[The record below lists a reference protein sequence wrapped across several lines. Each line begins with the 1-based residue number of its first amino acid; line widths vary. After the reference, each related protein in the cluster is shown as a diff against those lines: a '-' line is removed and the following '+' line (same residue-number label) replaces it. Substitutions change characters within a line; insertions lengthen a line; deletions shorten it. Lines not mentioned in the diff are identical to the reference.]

1 MRRRFCQLNCRGKH
15 QRQDGALL
23 FFWAITPGPE
33 FRGISRESGP
43 RSPENRSQGLR
54 PPWGYTL
61 HHGEAV
67 QPGGAEAPAGA
78 ELRAVAHTQGG
89 RLRCAGRLRA
99 QNGRDRGQGA
109 GAQRKKPSCQ
119 GRKRAG
125 LPGNG
130 AQRARFGRQPGRSAG
145 QKPGKTGGCGAETA
159 ASGWVLPGKQRGGGA
174 KTAGFGAVGGKKGRK
189 KPPHGGFRAG
199 SGAWH
204 GILRTACDGFT
215 LFSNPAPRTRSPS
228 RLYR

>member
-1 MRRRFCQLNCRGKH
+1 MGRCYY
-15 QRQDGALL
+15 
-23 FFWAITPGPE
+23 FWAITPGPE

-109 GAQRKKPSCQ
+109 GAQRKKPGCRGKSGRVCRETAHS
-119 GRKRAG
+119 GRVSGGSRGAVPGGNRENRAAAARKRRLPAG
-125 LPGNG
+125 FCRESSGV
-130 AQRARFGRQPGRSAG
+130 AARKRR
-145 QKPGKTGGCGAETA
+145 
-159 ASGWVLPGKQRGGGA
+159 
-174 KTAGFGAVGGKKGRK
+174 GFGAVGGKKG
-189 KPPHGGFRAG
+189 
-199 SGAWH
+199 
-204 GILRTACDGFT
+204 
-215 LFSNPAPRTRSPS
+215 
-228 RLYR
+228 